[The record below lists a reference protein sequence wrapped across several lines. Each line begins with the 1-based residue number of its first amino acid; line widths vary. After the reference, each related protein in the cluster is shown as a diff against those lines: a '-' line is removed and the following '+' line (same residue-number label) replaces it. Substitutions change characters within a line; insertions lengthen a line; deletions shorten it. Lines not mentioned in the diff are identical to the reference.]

1 MRAATTVTYD
11 PDAPRASLI
20 VPRSLAVFVAGLSL
34 TLLAIGA
41 MSPYTHS
48 NLVPGYDR
56 AYTRTDQ
63 ILVGAPVPFG
73 GIGGTIT
80 AGDEVTIGERLFVA
94 EGCVTCHGIGGR
106 GGVVGPAIEHND
118 AQTLRQRTRMGPE
131 GMPRFSDALT
141 DDEIAAISAYLRSVA
156 APKGGT
162 P

>member
-1 MRAATTVTYD
+1 MRATSAVLTATPARSSDV
-11 PDAPRASLI
+11 
-20 VPRSLAVFVAGLSL
+20 VPRVLAAFVAAVSL
-34 TLLAIGA
+34 TLLTVGA

-56 AYTRTDQ
+56 SYTRTDQ
-63 ILVGAPVPFG
+63 IVVGAPVPYDG
-73 GIGGTIT
+73 LGRGTVTGDGIAT
-80 AGDEVTIGERLFVA
+80 GERLFVSQ
-94 EGCVTCHGIGGR
+94 GCVTCHGLGGH

-118 AQTLRQRTRMGPE
+118 AQTLRQRTSTGPR

-141 DDEIAAISAYLRSVA
+141 DDEIAAISAYLRSVP

>member
-1 MRAATTVTYD
+1 MKISSAIALT

-56 AYTRTDQ
+56 GYTRTDQ
-63 ILVGAPVPFG
+63 IVVGPSVPYG
-73 GIGGTIT
+73 GVGGTIP
-80 AGDEVTIGERLFVA
+80 AGDRAAAGERLFVA

-106 GGVVGPAIEHND
+106 GGIVGPAIEHND
-118 AQTLRQRTRMGPE
+118 AQTLRQRTRTGPE

-141 DDEIAAISAYLRSVA
+141 DDEIAAISAYLQSER
-156 APKGGT
+156 GGSK
-162 P
+162 